1 MSMYCNI
8 KTQFKNR
15 AALIAALMETGH
27 WMAEQIE
34 VHDEPQHLYGYQGD
48 RREQTAHVIIR
59 RQHVGHASNDIGFA
73 RQADATY
80 AAVISEYD
88 GGRDT
93 SKYGPRWQ
101 RALKESYGYHV
112 IKAQQEKRGRRVE
125 RIRTPQGRQ
134 QVIVSGYR

>member
-1 MSMYCNI
+1 MSMYCSI

-15 AALIAALMETGH
+15 EALLAALRETGN
-27 WMAEQIE
+27 WTAAQIE
-34 VHDEPQHLYGYQGD
+34 VHEQPQHLVGYQDD
-48 RREQTAHVIIR
+48 RREQTAHIIVR
-59 RQHVGHASNDIGFA
+59 RQHVGHASNDLGFE
-73 RQADATY
+73 RQADGTY

-88 GGRDT
+88 GGSET

-134 QVIVSGYR
+134 QVIVTGYR

>member
-27 WMAEQIE
+27 WTADQIE
-34 VHDEPQHLYGYQGD
+34 VHDGPQHLYGYQGD
-48 RREQTAHVIIR
+48 QREQTAHVIIR
-59 RQHVGHASNDIGFA
+59 RQHVGRASNDIGFE
-73 RQADATY
+73 RQADGTY
-80 AAVISEYD
+80 AAVISQYD
-88 GGRDT
+88 GGSDT

-101 RALKESYGYHV
+101 RALKESYRYHV

-125 RIRTPQGRQ
+125 RVRTPQGRQ

>member
-15 AALIAALMETGH
+15 TALIAALMETGN
-27 WMAEQIE
+27 WIAKQIE

-59 RQHVGHASNDIGFA
+59 REHVGRASNDIGFA
-73 RQADATY
+73 RQPDGTY

-125 RIRTPQGRQ
+125 RVRTPQGRQ
-134 QVIVSGYR
+134 QVIVTGYR